1 MEVDIEKA
9 PQDIT
14 NTKRR
19 EAKGIKDKLDLKERL
34 INLKVD
40 LIQVH
45 SMPIH
50 GCVILPVVNKPYHT
64 FYWRNF
70 QFPYLIKFH
79 DTNFG
84 HIFVLWRRWHAY
96 IVYFLRT

>member
-1 MEVDIEKA
+1 MEVDIEKV
-9 PQDIT
+9 PHDIT
-14 NTKRR
+14 NTKNR

-45 SMPIH
+45 SMPIY
-50 GCVILPVVNKPYHT
+50 GRVILPVVNKPYHT

-79 DTNFG
+79 DTNLKKYG
-84 HIFVLWRRWHAY
+84 G
-96 IVYFLRT
+96 

>member
-14 NTKRR
+14 NTENWKDKR
-19 EAKGIKDKLDLKERL
+19 IKDKLDLKERL

-45 SMPIH
+45 SMPIY
-50 GCVILPVVNKPYHT
+50 GRVILPVVNKPYNT
-64 FYWRNF
+64 FYWRDF
-70 QFPYLIKFH
+70 RFPYLIKFH
-79 DTNFG
+79 DTNLKKYG
-84 HIFVLWRRWHAY
+84 G
-96 IVYFLRT
+96 